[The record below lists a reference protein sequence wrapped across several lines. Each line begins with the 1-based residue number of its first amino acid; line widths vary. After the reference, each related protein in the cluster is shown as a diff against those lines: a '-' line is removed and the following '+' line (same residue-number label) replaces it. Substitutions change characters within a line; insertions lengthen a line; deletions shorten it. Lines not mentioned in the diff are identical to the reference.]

1 MQRFSTCGINVKF
14 EINSKGIR
22 QHRRNKMRIKMR
34 KNEYLVQH
42 KAIFLGEG
50 GNGRLATDKTYFKNN
65 DTSLSVREEWYEGSI
80 ENVNTRRRRRRR
92 IKIFSFDALFVS
104 KKIESKSE
112 PSPIDR

>member
-42 KAIFLGEG
+42 KAIFLEEG
-50 GNGRLATDKTYFKNN
+50 GYCHFLGRMGDWRWIECISKTMTHRCRCEKSGMRGRLKM
-65 DTSLSVREEWYEGSI
+65 
-80 ENVNTRRRRRRR
+80 
-92 IKIFSFDALFVS
+92 
-104 KKIESKSE
+104 
-112 PSPIDR
+112 